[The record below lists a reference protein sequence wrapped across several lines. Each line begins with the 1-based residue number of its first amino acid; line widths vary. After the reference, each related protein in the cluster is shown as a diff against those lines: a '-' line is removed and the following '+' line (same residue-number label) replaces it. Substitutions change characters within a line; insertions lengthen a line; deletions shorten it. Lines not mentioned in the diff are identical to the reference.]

1 MTNKRNQTIAI
12 ASFLAY
18 KAQLNAKLDGMND
31 TDYLKNPVGLE
42 VGAYVE
48 DLMKYCSEETVD
60 TVLRQQDKLIARL
73 GETFLFV
80 TANMPYE
87 TEVTAH
93 A

>member
-42 VGAYVE
+42 VGA
-48 DLMKYCSEETVD
+48 
-60 TVLRQQDKLIARL
+60 
-73 GETFLFV
+73 
-80 TANMPYE
+80 
-87 TEVTAH
+87 
-93 A
+93 